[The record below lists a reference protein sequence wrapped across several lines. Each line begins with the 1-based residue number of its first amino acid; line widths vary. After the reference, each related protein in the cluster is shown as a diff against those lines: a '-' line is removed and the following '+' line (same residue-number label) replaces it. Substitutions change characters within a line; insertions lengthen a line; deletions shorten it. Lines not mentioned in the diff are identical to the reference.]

1 MRLGIAPLVNL
12 DGIASSALLGTAAA
26 PISGLLGRKRSVR
39 IGGVHGA
46 AVGLVAAAVARGVP
60 SVLVVAPDA
69 KLADALLLDVR
80 AFADAAPAPFPMWPH
95 EPGEGPPDADVLG
108 ARANVLEL
116 LRVRRDESGTGP
128 SSEPVDRPA
137 TIVVAS
143 LSALAQDVP
152 SPSVLD
158 AASLTLSIGATHPPT
173 ALLEHLALSGFI
185 RVPTVESPGEFA
197 GRGGVVDV
205 FPFGAARAARIDF
218 FGDTIDSIRVLEP
231 GSQRSAGALSSL
243 RLLCL
248 APERVRDPVPSGGPC
263 LLLEH
268 LPADAIVVLVEP
280 ATLSAR
286 VAVLKAEASAP
297 SRARVRRLDAA
308 LSAAR
313 RLDLSSL
320 RLGADGDLDLD
331 VGTLDEV
338 RGVAA
343 RAERAAG
350 RTKGGPRVDPQAL
363 VGDVLSRLA
372 ARADRVVVR
381 CRAKGEGERLQEL
394 LPATKLEF
402 VEGSLSRS
410 FLFGP
415 TKTAYVAYD
424 DLGDLSLRERRPQA
438 TGATASRP
446 IQDFLELEVGEA
458 VVHLHH
464 GIGIFRGVSSAK
476 GPSGST
482 DAAQSLKIE
491 FAEGTVLFVPVAR
504 IDLVQRYIGTGK
516 KPHLSTVGGT
526 EWAAR
531 KAKVEG
537 AVEEL
542 AQELLVVQAMR
553 SRRAGPGF
561 TPHPHW
567 QDEFERAFP
576 WKDTAD
582 QVAATIAVKADLA
595 GPRPMDRLLCGDVG
609 YGKTEVALRAAFL
622 VATSGRQVA
631 VLVPTTVLAEQHLRT
646 FEARL
651 ASYPLVVRA
660 LSRFRTPAET
670 REIVAG
676 LADGTVD
683 VVVGTH
689 RLLSKDVSFSNLGL
703 VVVDEEQRFGVKH
716 KERLKAL
723 RGDVDVLTLSAT
735 PIPRT
740 LHMAL
745 LGIRDISNL
754 TTPPP
759 GRLPIETKLARYED
773 GLVRESLQRELDR
786 GGQAY
791 VIHNRVFDL
800 EVVAGRIMR
809 LVPDAKVAVI
819 HGQMDRDLVEERMVA
834 FVQGDVDVLVAT
846 TIVESGL
853 DIPNSNSIVIHNADR
868 FGLAELHQLRGRVG
882 REQRHAHCL
891 LLVDPDR
898 AVSEEAARRL
908 RALEE
913 YSELG
918 AGFRIAM
925 RDLELRGAGNLLGSE
940 QSGHIAAVGYDLYC
954 RLLADAVRRVK
965 HEVPRFG
972 APATL
977 DVELSCGI
985 PETYVREPRETFR
998 LFRRVST
1005 APSLETLETLN
1016 EEFLDRFGPLPP
1028 ETGRL
1033 FLHQAVRLLAG
1044 DAGIV
1049 RIRPAEAGGLALEAP
1064 PETGAIDRLALRGL
1078 PLRRLDAGRA
1088 YLAPPEGAP
1097 KGNMTASLLA
1107 SLEALRARLLARP
1120 TDQRAPVATPPPRR
1134 RA

>member
-1 MRLGIAPLVNL
+1 MRRPDDASLVSFARL
-12 DGIASSALLGTAAA
+12 DDLASSPLLGSAAA
-26 PISGLLGRKRSVR
+26 PLAGLLGRKRSVR
-39 IGGVHGA
+39 VGGVHGA
-46 AVGLVAAAVARGVP
+46 AVGLVAAAVAHGAP
-60 SVLVVAPDA
+60 QVLVVAPDA
-69 KLADALLLDVR
+69 KLADAVLLDVR
-80 AFADAAPAPFPMWPH
+80 AFASRPPSAFPAWPH
-95 EPGEGPPDADVLG
+95 EPGEGPPDAEVLG
-108 ARANVLEL
+108 RRVRVLEA
-116 LRVRRDESGTGP
+116 LRALPEESPAEPP
-128 SSEPVDRPA
+128 SV
-137 TIVVAS
+137 IVAS
-143 LSALAQDVP
+143 LVALAQDVP
-152 SPSVLD
+152 SRAVLD
-158 AASLTLSIGATHPPT
+158 AATLTLATGADHPPS
-173 ALLEHLALSGFI
+173 ALLEHLALSGFV
-185 RVPTVESPGEFA
+185 RVAAVESPGEFA

-205 FPFGAARAARIDF
+205 FPFGAARAVRLDF

-231 GSQRSAGALSSL
+231 LTQRSAGALTSVPI
-243 RLLCL
+243 LCL
-248 APERVRDPVPSGGPC
+248 APERVRDPVPAGGPC

-268 LPADAIVVLVEP
+268 LPQESLVVLVEP

-286 VAVLKAEASAP
+286 VAVLKAEAS
-297 SRARVRRLDAA
+297 SRPRVRRLDAA

-320 RLGADGDLDLD
+320 RLSKEGDLDLD

-343 RAERAAG
+343 RAERTAG
-350 RTKGGPRVDPQAL
+350 RAKGGGARVDPQAL
-363 VGDVLSRLA
+363 VSDVLTRVASRA
-372 ARADRVVVR
+372 ERVVVHR
-381 CRAKGEGERLQEL
+381 RAAGEEERLREL
-394 LPATKLEF
+394 LPGVKLEF
-402 VEGSLSRS
+402 VDGSLSRS

-415 TKTAYVAYD
+415 TRTAHLAYD
-424 DLGDLSLRERRPQA
+424 DLGDLSLRERRPAA
-438 TGATASRP
+438 TGAAVSRP
-446 IQDFLELEVGEA
+446 IQDFLELEVGEP
-458 VVHLHH
+458 VVHLQH
-464 GIGIFRGVSSAK
+464 GVGIFRGLAAA
-476 GPSGST
+476 GGG
-482 DAAQSLKIE
+482 DAQSLKIE
-491 FAEGTVLFVPVAR
+491 FAEGTALFVPVAR
-504 IDLVQRYIGTGK
+504 IDLVQRYIGTGRR
-516 KPHLSTVGGT
+516 PELSKVGGT
-526 EWAAR
+526 DWAAR

-542 AQELLVVQAMR
+542 AEELLAVQAQR
-553 SRRAGPGF
+553 ARRAGPGF
-561 TPHPHW
+561 APHPHW

-582 QVAATIAVKADLA
+582 QVAATIAIKADLA

-622 VATSGRQVA
+622 VASAGRQVA

-651 ASYPLVVRA
+651 APYPLVVRA

-689 RLLSKDVSFSNLGL
+689 RLLSQDVLFAHLGL
-703 VVVDEEQRFGVKH
+703 VIVDEEQRFGVKH

-759 GRLPIETKLARYED
+759 GRLPIETKLARADD
-773 GLVRESLQRELDR
+773 GLIRESLLRELDR

-800 EVVAGRIMR
+800 DVVAGRIMR

-819 HGQMDRDLVEERMVA
+819 HGQMERDLVEARMVA
-834 FVQGDVDVLVAT
+834 FVQGDVDILVAT

-882 REQRHAHCL
+882 REQRAAHCL
-891 LLVDPDR
+891 LLVDADR
-898 AVSEEAARRL
+898 TVSEEASRRL

-954 RLLADAVRRVK
+954 RLLADAVRRVR

-977 DVELSCGI
+977 DVELACGI

-1005 APSLETLETLN
+1005 APSIETLDALR

-1028 ETGRL
+1028 ETERL
-1033 FLHQAVRLLAG
+1033 FLHQTVRLLAG
-1044 DAGIV
+1044 EAGIV
-1049 RIRPAEAGGLALEAP
+1049 RIRPAESGGLSLEAP
-1064 PETGAIDRLALRGL
+1064 PETGAIDRLVARGL

-1088 YLAPPEGAP
+1088 YLAPPAGAP
-1097 KGNMTASLLA
+1097 AGDMARALLA
-1107 SLEALRARLLARP
+1107 SLEAIRVRLG
-1120 TDQRAPVATPPPRR
+1120 APAK
-1134 RA
+1134 